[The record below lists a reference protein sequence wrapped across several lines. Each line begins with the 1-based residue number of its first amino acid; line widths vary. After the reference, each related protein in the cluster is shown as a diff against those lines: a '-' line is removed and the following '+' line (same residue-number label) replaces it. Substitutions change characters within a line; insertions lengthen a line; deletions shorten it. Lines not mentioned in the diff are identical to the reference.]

1 LCGVLAVLAAAA
13 RLRFATGG
21 TPPRLFYG
29 WAVLGALTFLGLAG
43 AGEASAGLTFM
54 HRTLWLAASLGV
66 IVLGRA
72 DRHGF
77 STTVGV
83 ISLLGAILAVLLD
96 LGLGLMA
103 AAGLFTGFAVVTAG
117 SQLDAPRP
125 KLGGAPMSLWRAG
138 RIAGVGLC
146 AALGLVGL
154 VAWEARARAEGE
166 EVRLAVEAFDPRNL
180 LTGHYAALEFVD
192 RLPEGATCPRPA
204 RPTAAVVSG
213 SFSVARAG
221 GTSRRRPSPLARRR
235 SGSEA
240 GAIVRGQVVCQSPGA
255 GPVSRGLP
263 GVVRTDLGVE
273 RFYADQK
280 RAQAI
285 EAALRKG
292 AGAPSEEAP
301 AALAVLSIGRD
312 GRARLK
318 GLIVDGRKIDLP
330 LL

>member
-1 LCGVLAVLAAAA
+1 
-13 RLRFATGG
+13 
-21 TPPRLFYG
+21 
-29 WAVLGALTFLGLAG
+29 
-43 AGEASAGLTFM
+43 
-54 HRTLWLAASLGV
+54 
-66 IVLGRA
+66 
-72 DRHGF
+72 
-77 STTVGV
+77 
-83 ISLLGAILAVLLD
+83 
-96 LGLGLMA
+96 
-103 AAGLFTGFAVVTAG
+103 
-117 SQLDAPRP
+117 
-125 KLGGAPMSLWRAG
+125 MSLWRAG

-192 RLPEGATCPRPA
+192 RLPEGATCPRLA
-204 RPTAAVVSG
+204 RPDRRGRVWIVLR
-213 SFSVARAG
+213 RAG
-221 GTSRRRPSPLARRR
+221 GRHQPAAAFSTRQ
-235 SGSEA
+235 EA
-240 GAIVRGQVVCQSPGA
+240 ERFGGGAIVRGQVVCQSPGA

-312 GRARLK
+312 GRVRLK